1 MSAKT
6 FTFVIT
12 GLLLTLM
19 APAVVAQQGRTEVGN
34 LVMEN
39 IPPIPAELRERMNQ
53 YQQVRGASPS
63 TWSPT
68 GDAMLITTRFAETN
82 QIHLI
87 SKPGG
92 ARKQITFF
100 NEPVGGGSFCPN
112 PQYYGFMFT
121 KDVGGNEFR
130 QLYWFDLKT
139 GSWEMISDGGRT
151 QNSNVL
157 WAEDGTQFIY
167 TSTRRTGKDYD
178 LYLASM
184 TKPKEAK
191 RILENTGAWYPSDWS
206 ADGKKVIVVN
216 RISINRSYLHILDL
230 TTGKLEQVNPSKE
243 EISYGGGVW
252 NTDGTGIFYTSDEG
266 SEFHQLRHYDVA
278 TRKSEVITRDI
289 NWGIVDMIINKKRNT
304 IVFTANEN
312 GVFKLYELNTHT
324 KKYSQLPGLPVALN
338 GPANFHPDG
347 NVFSLTINSPKSSS
361 DVYTYDLGTR
371 ELTQWT
377 DSEIGGLPNSSF
389 TAPELISYETFDRVG
404 GKPRMI
410 PAFYYKPAKATGR
423 APVVI
428 NIHGGPEG
436 QALPSFNAFRSYL
449 TNELGVA
456 VIEPNVRGSS
466 GYGKTYLKLDNGMK
480 REESVKDI
488 GSLLDWIA
496 KQPELDASRVAVYG
510 GSYGG
515 YMVLASMVH
524 YSDRLACGIDVV
536 GISNFVTFLKNTED
550 YRKDLR
556 RVEYGD
562 ERIPEMNAFLE
573 KISPSNHVDKI
584 TKPMFIIQGL
594 NDPRV
599 PASESEQI
607 KKKLMDKGHDVW
619 YLLAKDEGHG
629 FRKKENYTFQQLAIV
644 MFLQKHLKLEV
655 VN

>member
-1 MSAKT
+1 M
-6 FTFVIT
+6 T
-12 GLLLTLM
+12 GLLFALFLTPSLQ
-19 APAVVAQQGRTEVGN
+19 AQQSHTEIGN

-39 IPPIPAELRERMNQ
+39 IPAVPGDLKDRMNQ

-63 TWSPT
+63 TWTAS
-68 GDAMLITTRFAETN
+68 GDGMLITTRFAETN

-87 SKPGG
+87 TKPGG
-92 ARKQITFF
+92 ARKQLTFF

-112 PQYYGFMFT
+112 PAYNGFMFT

-130 QLYWFDLKT
+130 QLYWFDLKA

-157 WAEDGTQFIY
+157 WSEDGTQFIY
-167 TSTRRTGKDYD
+167 TSTRRNGKDYD
-178 LYLASM
+178 LYLSSM

-191 RILENTGAWYPSDWS
+191 RILENTGSWFPTDWS
-206 ADGKKVIVVN
+206 VDGGKVIVVN
-216 RISINRSYLHILDL
+216 RLSINRSYLHVLDL
-230 TTGKLEQVNPSKE
+230 ASGKLQQINPSKE
-243 EISYGGGVW
+243 EISYAGGLW
-252 NTDGTGIFYTSDEG
+252 TADGNGIFYISDEG
-266 SEFHQLRHYDVA
+266 SEFRHLRYYDLA
-278 TRKSEVITRDI
+278 TRKSQVITRDI
-289 NWGIVDMIINKKRNT
+289 NWDIEDIIINKERSR
-304 IVFTANEN
+304 IVFAANEN
-312 GVFKLYELNTHT
+312 GIFRLYELDTRT
-324 KKYSQLPGLPVALN
+324 KKYAPLPGLPVALN
-338 GPANFHPDG
+338 MPARFHPDG
-347 NVFSLTINSPKSSS
+347 KVFSLTINSPKSSS
-361 DVYTYDLGTR
+361 DAYTYNLETR
-371 ELTQWT
+371 ELSQWT
-377 DSEIGGLPNSSF
+377 DSEVGGLPTSSF
-389 TAPELISYETFDRVG
+389 NAPELISFETFDRVDD
-404 GKPRMI
+404 KPRMI
-410 PAFYYKPAKATGR
+410 PAFYYKPVKATGR
-423 APVVI
+423 VPVVI

-496 KQPELDASRVAVYG
+496 KQPDLDASRVAVYG

-515 YMVLASMVH
+515 YMVLSSMVH
-524 YSDRLACGIDVV
+524 FNDRLACGIDVV

-562 ERIPEMNAFLE
+562 ERVPEMNAFLE
-573 KISPSNHVDKI
+573 GISPSNHVDKI
-584 TKPMFIIQGL
+584 TKPLFIIQGL

-599 PASESEQI
+599 PASESEQM
-607 KKKLMDKGHDVW
+607 KKKLMEKDRDVW

-644 MFLQKHLKLEV
+644 MFLEKHLGLK
-655 VN
+655 

>member
-1 MSAKT
+1 M
-6 FTFVIT
+6 
-12 GLLLTLM
+12 TLM
-19 APAVVAQQGRTEVGN
+19 TPAVLAQQGRTEIGN

-39 IPPIPAELRERMNQ
+39 IPTIPAELKERMNQ
-53 YQQVRGASPS
+53 YQQVRGAAPS
-63 TWSPT
+63 TWSPA

-82 QIHLI
+82 QIHLV

-92 ARKQITFF
+92 ARKQVTFF

-112 PQYYGFMFT
+112 PDYYGFMFT

-130 QLYWFDLKT
+130 QLYWFDLKK

-157 WAEDGTQFIY
+157 WSEDGTQFIY

-191 RILENTGAWYPSDWS
+191 RILENTGAWFPTDWS

-243 EISYGGGVW
+243 EISYGGGIW
-252 NTDGTGIFYTSDEG
+252 NADGTGLFYTSDEG
-266 SEFHQLRHYDVA
+266 SEFHQLRYYDVA
-278 TRKSEVITRDI
+278 TRKSQVITRDI
-289 NWGIVDMIINKKRNT
+289 NWDVADMIINKKRNT
-304 IVFTANEN
+304 IVFSSNEN
-312 GVFKLYELNTHT
+312 GIFKLYELDTKT
-324 KKYSQLPGLPVALN
+324 KKYAQLPGLPVGLN
-338 GPANFHPDG
+338 GLANFHPEG
-347 NVFSLTINSPKSSS
+347 KVFSLTINSPKSSS
-361 DVYTYDLGTR
+361 DVYTYNLETR

-377 DSEIGGLPNSSF
+377 DSEVGGLPNSSF
-389 TAPELISYETFDRVG
+389 SAPELISYETFDRVN
-404 GKPRMI
+404 GKPRTI
-410 PAFYYKPAKATGR
+410 PAFYYKPAKATGKV
-423 APVVI
+423 PVVI
-428 NIHGGPEG
+428 IIHGGPEG
-436 QALPSFNAFRSYL
+436 QALPSFSAFRSFL
-449 TNELGVA
+449 TNEMGIA
-456 VIEPNVRGSS
+456 VLEPNVRGSS

-496 KQPELDASRVAVYG
+496 KQPDLDASRVAVYG

-584 TKPMFIIQGL
+584 TKPLFIIQGL

-607 KKKLMDKGHDVW
+607 KQKLMDKGHDVW

-644 MFLQKHLKLEV
+644 MFLQKHLKVDV